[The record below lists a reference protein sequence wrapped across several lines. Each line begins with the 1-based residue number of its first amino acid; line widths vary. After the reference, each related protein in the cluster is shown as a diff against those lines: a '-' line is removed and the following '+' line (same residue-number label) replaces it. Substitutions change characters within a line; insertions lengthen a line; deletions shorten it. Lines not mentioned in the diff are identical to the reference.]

1 MPEDVQSVEGEVQAR
16 LRAGDAPG
24 AATAAIQGYG
34 PKVLQYLR
42 SLLRDEADAGE
53 AFSRFAERLWAGLPG
68 YRGEASFQ
76 TWAFRL
82 ARNTALKLQDEAWR
96 RQVRPFVTGEATAL
110 AEELRT
116 RTVVRLERQRQA
128 LDELRRALPEEDRT
142 LLILR
147 VDQRLSWEEIA
158 EVLGDEGPPLLAN
171 TLAQRYGRLME
182 RLRELARERGL
193 LE

>member
-1 MPEDVQSVEGEVQAR
+1 MATEARVQER
-16 LRAGDAPG
+16 LRAGDAQG
-24 AATAAIQGYG
+24 AATEAIQGYG
-34 PKVLQYLR
+34 PAVLQYLR

-53 AFSRFAERLWAGLPG
+53 AFSRFAEGLWAGLPG
-68 YRGEASFQ
+68 YRGEASFR

-82 ARNTALKLQDEAWR
+82 ARNSALKLQDEAWR
-96 RQVRPFVTGEATAL
+96 RQVRPFATGEATAL

-128 LDELRRALPEEDRT
+128 LDELRQALPEEERT

-147 VDQRLSWEEIA
+147 VDQQLSWEEIA
-158 EVLGDEGPPLLAN
+158 QVLAADGEPLLAN
-171 TLAQRYGRLME
+171 TLARRYARLMD
-182 RLRELARERGL
+182 RLRDMARERGL